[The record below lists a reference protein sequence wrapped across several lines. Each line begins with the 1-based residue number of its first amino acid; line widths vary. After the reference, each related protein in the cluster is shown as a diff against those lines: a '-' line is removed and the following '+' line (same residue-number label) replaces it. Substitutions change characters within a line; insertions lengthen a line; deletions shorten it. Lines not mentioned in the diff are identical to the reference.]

1 LSEAG
6 SIYQTA
12 CNDFHI
18 MAKNNLYEYARDIF
32 FRAEDSIYEEALGI
46 YGGGNSHSV
55 VHGNKHVLVIGTSHE
70 HITGEYFL
78 RTDSEMRLTGKAG
91 VHVNSQTKINVESAN
106 VNVKAGQSI
115 NLGANNISAE
125 GKNSITAYAAQSMNL
140 DGGQTLHYGAPT
152 VNTHISGGSSST
164 YSHFGNPAPAEE
176 SLIATPVD
184 AALSEDASNAQEA
197 NGPSVVPGHEPWK
210 RPASAK
216 SRNKY
221 WSE

>member
-1 LSEAG
+1 
-6 SIYQTA
+6 
-12 CNDFHI
+12 
-18 MAKNNLYEYARDIF
+18 M
-32 FRAEDSIYEEALGI
+32 
-46 YGGGNSHSV
+46 
-55 VHGNKHVLVIGTSHE
+55 
-70 HITGEYFL
+70 
-78 RTDSEMRLTGKAG
+78 
-91 VHVNSQTKINVESAN
+91 
-106 VNVKAGQSI
+106 NVKAGQSI

-140 DGGQTLHYGAPT
+140 DGGQTLHYGAPA

-197 NGPSVVPGHEPWK
+197 TGPSVVPGREPWK